1 MQWDKVKT
9 ILLAILLVV
18 DGFLAWNLSQNFL
31 MVYRREHEVL
41 RSVRSLVG
49 EEEVELAED
58 FTIPG
63 GETLPALE
71 IERSIRAEEE
81 AAAALL
87 GDSLEREDGDDGS
100 TRFQNGEG
108 AFILFQRD
116 GTVEAQLRIG
126 EMPESRSDRKRVAE
140 LAFAEFPTHGG
151 VFEAEEDGTVH
162 LTAKI
167 AGVELFD
174 RVLEIRF
181 EDGWARVSGRWTLEL
196 PYTTTGNSVYYD
208 GADALLTYA
217 YQAPKKTVIREM
229 TLGYCFGEE
238 NAGRIPLVVCWRIR
252 TDNGVEFL
260 DTSKMTIQSEENS

>member
-31 MVYRREHEVL
+31 TIYRREHEVL
-41 RSVRSLVG
+41 ESVRSLVG
-49 EEEVELAED
+49 DEGIEFAAD
-58 FTIPG
+58 FDIPE

-100 TRFQNGEG
+100 TRFQNDDG

-126 EMPESRSDRKRVAE
+126 EMPESRSDRRRAAE
-140 LAFAEFPTHGG
+140 LAFTEFPTHGG
-151 VFEAEEDGTVH
+151 VFEAQEDGTVR
-162 LTAKI
+162 LTAEI

-181 EDGWARVSGRWTLEL
+181 EDGWVRVSGRWTLEL

-229 TLGYCFGEE
+229 TLGYRFGEE

-252 TDNGVEFL
+252 TDNGIEFL
-260 DTSKMTIQSEENS
+260 DTSKMTIQSEEIS